1 MKKLLVIRFSA
12 LGDVAMSIPL
22 VLAIARQ
29 YPDIEITFLSKK
41 NCAPL
46 FASMPENVKFLGADF
61 KGEHKGHFGWQ
72 RLMHEL
78 NIRQFDAVADLHG
91 LFRSRRIALN
101 AWLRGKKIAT
111 INKGK
116 RERKQLTRE
125 KDKIFAPIRPVIERY
140 QSVFQKLG
148 YDIPLDFPNPI
159 YSRQTQA
166 EGIEIGI
173 APFAQHQGKIYPLEK
188 MEKVVE
194 LLSLQPNTQILLFGA
209 GEKEM
214 AVIND
219 WCSRYPHTQSA
230 KQLGGMAGELKR
242 MAQLNVM
249 LSMDSANMHF
259 AALTHTPTISIWGA
273 THPYCGFLG
282 WQAKDSV
289 VLQAELPCRPCSAY
303 GNKPCLRGD
312 YACLHAI
319 APEHVVETI
328 NQLIQQQKS

>member
-1 MKKLLVIRFSA
+1 MNKLLVIRFSA

-29 YPDIEITFLSKK
+29 YPDTEITFLSKK

-46 FASMPENVKFLGADF
+46 FATMPENVKFLGADF
-61 KGEHKGHFGWQ
+61 KGEHQGHFGWQ
-72 RLMHEL
+72 RLMREL

-101 AWLRGKKIAT
+101 AWLHGKKIAT

-148 YDIPLDFPNPI
+148 YDIPLDFPTPI
-159 YSRQTQA
+159 YPKQTPT

-194 LLSLQPNTQILLFGA
+194 LLSQQPSTRILLFG
-209 GEKEM
+209 GGSKEM
-214 AVIND
+214 EVINN
-219 WCSRYPHTQSA
+219 WCSRYPNTQSA
-230 KQLGGMAGELKR
+230 KQLGGMTSELKR
-242 MAQLNVM
+242 MSQLDVM

-259 AALTHTPTISIWGA
+259 AALTHTPTVSIWGA

-282 WQAKDSV
+282 WQATDSV

-319 APEHVVETI
+319 APEQVVEAI
-328 NQLIQQQKS
+328 NQLIQQRKS

>member
-1 MKKLLVIRFSA
+1 MNKLLVIRFSA

-29 YPDIEITFLSKK
+29 YPDTEITFLSKK

-46 FASMPENVKFLGADF
+46 FATMPENVKFLGADF
-61 KGEHKGHFGWQ
+61 KGEHQGHFGWQ
-72 RLMHEL
+72 RLMREL

-101 AWLRGKKIAT
+101 AWLHGKKIAT

-116 RERKQLTRE
+116 RERKQLTRK
-125 KDKIFAPIRPVIERY
+125 KDKVFAPIQPVIERY
-140 QSVFQKLG
+140 QSVFKKLG
-148 YDIPLDFPNPI
+148 YDIPLDFPTPI
-159 YSRQTQA
+159 YPKQTPT

-194 LLSLQPNTQILLFGA
+194 LLSQQPNTQILLFGA

-219 WCSRYPHTQSA
+219 WCSRYPNTQSA
-230 KQLGGMAGELKR
+230 KQLGGMEGELHR
-242 MAQLNVM
+242 MAQLDAM

-259 AALTHTPTISIWGA
+259 AALTHTPTVSIWGA

-282 WQAKDSV
+282 WQTKDAIQ
-289 VLQAELPCRPCSAY
+289 LQTELPCRPCSAY

-319 APEHVVETI
+319 APEQVVEAI
-328 NQLIQQQKS
+328 NQLIQQRKS